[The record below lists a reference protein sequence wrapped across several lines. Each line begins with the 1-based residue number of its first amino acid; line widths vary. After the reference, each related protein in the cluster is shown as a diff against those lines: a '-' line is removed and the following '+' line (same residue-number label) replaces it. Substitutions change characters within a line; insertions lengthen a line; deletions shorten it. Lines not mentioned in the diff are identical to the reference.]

1 MTNHTYNNGKSVHS
15 IEHKIIENIKYYYE
29 IKIHKQNS

>member
-15 IEHKIIENIKYYYE
+15 IEHTKLIIEN
-29 IKIHKQNS
+29 KILLWNQNS